1 MSISFS
7 GVVSFKKAQEVRDAA
22 KVVPLDRILVE
33 TDAPYL
39 APTPYRGKTNEPAF
53 VKYVIDSLA
62 ETLDMSPKA
71 LSDVTRQNAHRLFL
85 NHD

>member
-1 MSISFS
+1 
-7 GVVSFKKAQEVRDAA
+7 
-22 KVVPLDRILVE
+22 
-33 TDAPYL
+33 L

-71 LSDVTRQNAHRLFL
+71 LSDLTRQNAHRLFL